1 MGAASEAAELGTTL
15 SAGVVV
21 VVVVVVVVAVAVA
34 VVAGVVEARARIFAS
49 DDVVACEGVVGV
61 C

>member
-1 MGAASEAAELGTTL
+1 MGVILGAASEAAELGTTL

-21 VVVVVVVVAVAVA
+21 VVAVA

>member
-1 MGAASEAAELGTTL
+1 MGVILGAASEAAELGTTL

-21 VVVVVVVVAVAVA
+21 VVA

>member
-1 MGAASEAAELGTTL
+1 VGVILGAASEAAELGTTL

-21 VVVVVVVVAVAVA
+21 VVAVA